1 MLPRRYALCSLVALA
16 VFIIGCSNAS
26 KPPAPTAPTQGSA
39 SSSGSSIDLDT
50 ATVPGTVGAGSDKP
64 VVGTVG
70 QSSGA
75 CPDLTFVLANVTIHL
90 SSTTRFESGACS
102 DVRAG
107 VRAGAIGTKNADG
120 SINAVRVKI
129 APALPP
135 LTHVE
140 GTISGLG
147 GICPALTFTL
157 SGTTV
162 HTTDKTR
169 FEGGTCADV
178 QNGARAGA
186 IGSKGDDSVIAA
198 ERVKIAPPP
207 PPSAAGPVTS
217 LSGTCPALIFTLSGT
232 IVHTTDKT
240 VFEGGACADV
250 KEGARAGAAGPKAAD
265 GSITADRVKI
275 GPPPVPAVSG
285 TVSSTGGTCP
295 ALTFILS
302 SAATTGAAVTT
313 TVRAGETTRFEGG
326 TCADIKVRA
335 RVGVIGPKAAD
346 GAIEAR
352 MVKIAP
358 PK

>member
-1 MLPRRYALCSLVALA
+1 MLPRRYALCSLVVLA

-39 SSSGSSIDLDT
+39 SSSSASIDLNT

-75 CPDLTFVLANVTIHL
+75 CPDLTFVLAGVTIHL

-102 DVRAG
+102 DVKDG

-147 GICPALTFTL
+147 GTCPALTFTL

-178 QNGARAGA
+178 KEGGRAGA
-186 IGSKGDDSVIAA
+186 AGPKDAGGAITA
-198 ERVKIAPPP
+198 EHVKIVPPP
-207 PPSAAGPVTS
+207 PPHAAGAVTA
-217 LSGTCPALIFTLSGT
+217 LGGTCPALTFTLSGT

-240 VFEGGACADV
+240 VFEGGTCADV
-250 KEGARAGAAGPKAAD
+250 KEGARAGAVGPKAAD

-275 GPPPVPAVSG
+275 APPPLPTAGG
-285 TVSSTGGTCP
+285 TVSSTSGACP
-295 ALTFILS
+295 ALTFVLS
-302 SAATTGAAVTT
+302 SATTTGTAATT
-313 TVRAGETTRFEGG
+313 TVRVGDTTRFEGG
-326 TCADIKVRA
+326 TCADITVGA
-335 RVGVIGPKAAD
+335 RVGATGPKAAD

-352 MVKIAP
+352 MVKIAR